1 MKNAI
6 QVAMEKFGGISVAVN
21 CAGILGMTMP
31 TLTEK
36 GPYPLEEFQRTLE
49 VANQLYHYK

>member
-1 MKNAI
+1 MTSESDVKNAI

-21 CAGILGMTMP
+21 CAGILGMSMP

-49 VANQLYHYK
+49 VYN